1 MITLED
7 KPIGFASDIWML
19 GCIAYF
25 MYFRKHPF
33 EGEGKLAIISP
44 NVKYPEDSKYTKLI
58 QSLLMLDPAARPTAV
73 AVKERVM
80 QLQQQL

>member
-7 KPIGFASDIWML
+7 KTIGFASDIWML

-33 EGEGKLAIISP
+33 EDEGKLAIISS
-44 NVKYPEDSKYTKLI
+44 NVKYL
-58 QSLLMLDPAARPTAV
+58 
-73 AVKERVM
+73 
-80 QLQQQL
+80 

>member
-7 KPIGFASDIWML
+7 KPIGFASDIWMM

-33 EGEGKLAIISP
+33 EGEGKLAIISS
-44 NVKYPEDSKYTKLI
+44 NVRYSEDSQYTSLI
-58 QSLLMLDPAARPTAV
+58 QSLLVLEPGARPSAST
-73 AVKERVM
+73 VKERVS
-80 QLQQQL
+80 